1 MRGMS
6 SSAAPQE
13 ARPLAEEGDVFG
25 WRVEQFRQLGFD
37 EAEAS
42 DLAASEADLGQA
54 RYLRG
59 SGCPPSL
66 ALQILS

>member
-1 MRGMS
+1 MGGMS
-6 SSAAPQE
+6 TSAAPQE
-13 ARPLAEEGDVFG
+13 AGLLGEDLDVYR

-37 EAEAS
+37 DLEAS
-42 DLAASEADLGQA
+42 GLAASGADLNQA
-54 RYLRG
+54 RHLLG